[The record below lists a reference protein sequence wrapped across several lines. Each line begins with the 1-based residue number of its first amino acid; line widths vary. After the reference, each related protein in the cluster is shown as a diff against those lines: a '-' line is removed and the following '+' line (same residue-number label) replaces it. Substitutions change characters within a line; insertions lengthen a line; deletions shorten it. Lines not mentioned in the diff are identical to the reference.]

1 MNGITICLTPEIG
14 LVDANIRDLGKIRF
28 RVPERFEFL
37 VGEMS
42 LEILPTRAAD
52 AAENM
57 AVDFLLLQRY
67 PREAVSRFRHY
78 TWRNP
83 AFTFGYSQKIAAVR
97 ASLPAGETFDL
108 CRRPTGG
115 GLVDHQDDWT
125 YAIVIPRG
133 QALEDLRAT
142 QSYREVHECLAG
154 ALQRQGVPAVTKS
167 VPTMA
172 SPPSAPTGGKSSPR
186 DPTIAAG
193 FPEVG
198 PGVCFERA
206 ELFDVVHSATG
217 EKIAGAA
224 QKRNKR
230 GLLFQGSLWRP
241 ALGQTLDEDQL
252 LEDFVAALAAVL
264 NVTATPVP
272 WPDFNDD
279 EVSGLAEDYRST
291 EWIESR

>member
-1 MNGITICLTPEIG
+1 
-14 LVDANIRDLGKIRF
+14 
-28 RVPERFEFL
+28 
-37 VGEMS
+37 MS
-42 LEILPTRAAD
+42 LEVLPIRAAD

-67 PREAVSRFRHY
+67 PRETVSRFRHY
-78 TWRNP
+78 NWRNS

-97 ASLPAGETFDL
+97 ASLPPGESFDL

-115 GLVDHQDDWT
+115 GLVDHRDDWT
-125 YAIVIPRG
+125 YALVIPRG
-133 QALEDLRAT
+133 HALEELRAT
-142 QSYREVHECLAG
+142 QSYLEVHECLAG

-167 VPTMA
+167 VPTFASLPSA
-172 SPPSAPTGGKSSPR
+172 SPGGHSTRR
-186 DPTIAAG
+186 DPSTITG

-206 ELFDVVHSATG
+206 ELFDVIHSASG

-264 NVTATPVP
+264 NVTATLRP

-279 EVSGLAEDYRST
+279 EVSGLAENYRST
-291 EWIESR
+291 EWMESR